1 MELQSEKLD
10 KITPALIAARKEI
23 FGAVKNG
30 RGNWGSY
37 ATLEDIIEACNDPLL
52 AHEIFISQAST
63 PIEGHQYIVT
73 QATHVTGQFMRS
85 LTKIENGKP
94 GNPQTALASQTY
106 TRRAGLESLLNIPR
120 IDDDGEQATPE
131 HLKDKPKKKPAKKKP
146 AKNKPEEDIP
156 YPDEILITKPE
167 QTALINLALDFDVA
181 EQAKNLIK
189 SHGFE
194 NSKEITKDKLKQI
207 TKEITDL
214 GNILRNE
221 K

>member
-23 FGAVKNG
+23 FGAVKKG

-52 AHEIFISQAST
+52 AHEIFISHAST

-131 HLKDKPKKKPAKKKP
+131 HLKDKPEKTPAKKKP
-146 AKNKPEEDIP
+146 EDDVP

-167 QTALINLALDFDVA
+167 QTALISLALDFDVA

-214 GNILRNE
+214 GNILKGRNE
-221 K
+221 AR

>member
-1 MELQSEKLD
+1 MELQSAKLD

-131 HLKDKPKKKPAKKKP
+131 HLKEKPKKKTPKKKP
-146 AKNKPEEDIP
+146 KDDVP

-214 GNILRNE
+214 GNILRGG

>member
-1 MELQSEKLD
+1 VELQSQKLD

-63 PIEGHQYIVT
+63 PIEEHQYIVT
-73 QATHVTGQFMRS
+73 QATHVSGQFMRS

-120 IDDDGEQATPE
+120 IDDDGEAATTE
-131 HLKDKPKKKPAKKKP
+131 HLK
-146 AKNKPEEDIP
+146 NKSPNRPTKQIKEITESGKILTEDIP
-156 YPDEILITKPE
+156 YPDEILITGEE
-167 QTALINLALDFDVA
+167 QTKFIDHVIDCDVP
-181 EQAKNLIK
+181 EVQ
-189 SHGFE
+189 
-194 NSKEITKDKLKQI
+194 
-207 TKEITDL
+207 
-214 GNILRNE
+214 
-221 K
+221 

>member
-23 FGAVKNG
+23 LGAVNNG

-52 AHEIFISQAST
+52 DHQIFISQAST

-131 HLKDKPKKKPAKKKP
+131 HLKEKPKKKTPKKKP
-146 AKNKPEEDIP
+146 GDDVP

>member
-1 MELQSEKLD
+1 
-10 KITPALIAARKEI
+10 
-23 FGAVKNG
+23 
-30 RGNWGSY
+30 GSY

-52 AHEIFISQAST
+52 DHEIFISQAST

-131 HLKDKPKKKPAKKKP
+131 HLKEKPKKKPAKKKP
-146 AKNKPEEDIP
+146 KDDIP
-156 YPDEILITKPE
+156 YPDEIRITKPE
-167 QTALINLALDFDVA
+167 QTALISLALDFDVA

-194 NSKEITKDKLKQI
+194 NSSEITKDKLKQI

-214 GNILRNE
+214 GKILRGTNE
-221 K
+221 IG